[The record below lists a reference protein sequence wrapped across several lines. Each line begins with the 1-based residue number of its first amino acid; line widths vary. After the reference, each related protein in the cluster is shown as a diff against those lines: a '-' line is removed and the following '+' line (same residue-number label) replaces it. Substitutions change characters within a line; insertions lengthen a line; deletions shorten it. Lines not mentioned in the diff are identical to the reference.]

1 MAQNLNEY
9 LTISSGAN
17 ETISNAGTCVV
28 ETVQAISQCNEYM
41 MQVFVVGMVVGAI
54 VVSLGIALGAWYRG
68 RQN

>member
-9 LTISSGAN
+9 LIIASGAN

-28 ETVQAISQCNEYM
+28 ETAQAISQCNEYM
-41 MQVFVVGMVVGAI
+41 MQVFIVGMIVGGIA
-54 VVSLGIALGAWYRG
+54 VSIGIALGAWYRG

>member
-9 LTISSGAN
+9 LIISSGVN
-17 ETISNAGTCVV
+17 ESLSNVSSCAI
-28 ETVQAISQCNEYM
+28 ETAQAIAQHNEYL

-54 VVSLGIALGAWYRG
+54 AVSLGIALGAWYRG